1 MAPMIGYQPTTVFS
15 SVSTVHLV
23 GPIVQWITS
32 LLLVG
37 VFALLIPLNS
47 QRRAVVTWMV
57 AFVAQSIMLTGPALA
72 NLALLSAPTV
82 MRPRWFAVLEP
93 LAWPAQFV
101 SLAAIALGALEAAGW
116 RISDRIHYRLLAAA
130 AALGLLV
137 LVSDAATFATRAD
150 LVATVVLVFALAQAI
165 FFRARGPRRRGL
177 IFLASAM
184 TLFGGLSTLYAL
196 ADLMGARRGTAFERF
211 VHTVALSSGYG
222 DAAAFGVLAA
232 AVIVVIVQE
241 AFLDTT
247 RAHDEKVV
255 NIAASET
262 RLNGIIQAAQ
272 EAIVTVGHD
281 GRIELVNAAV
291 EAMLG
296 LPRSELLGRMLSE
309 FVVDP
314 AVSLDRVGSAAR
326 ADTDLLRPTP
336 ATQSGRGRRAN
347 GLNFPLEF
355 TVGRLG
361 GEGRSGAV
369 IVLHDLTERN
379 SIQAERERFDRRVAE
394 SEKMMA
400 IGRVVSGVAHELNNP
415 LAVVLGQSEQLADA
429 APAGEVQSGLRLIH
443 EHAHRAR
450 HIVKDLLTFV
460 RHREE
465 DRELVNMSRLA
476 ERTLASQRAT
486 AMTHAVSLGSD
497 LPSNLPPVLI
507 DRAAV
512 EQVLVNLIDNALDAA
527 GTDGVVNVSTRAAGT
542 NVEFVV
548 EDSGRG
554 VPDAL
559 RARIFEPF
567 FTTKGP
573 GRGTGL
579 GLSVSQGIA
588 EQHGGSLRLENRP
601 ASGIG
606 ARFILSLPATTG
618 VPEATSVEPVAAPFP
633 RPPARRDGSA
643 GEVMVI
649 DDEAGVRTTLGR
661 MFKRAGWSVREAASG
676 DDGLAWLATVPDAEA
691 PELILCDL
699 KMPGLSGREVYEQL
713 SIRRPFL
720 LSRIIFVTGD
730 VVESVSN
737 GFIAAS
743 GREVVEK
750 PFTVAEIAQAVTRT
764 INTTQV

>member
-1 MAPMIGYQPTTVFS
+1 MLTVQQPAVDFTNLATVRM
-15 SVSTVHLV
+15 V
-23 GPIVQWITS
+23 GSIVQWASAI
-32 LLLVG
+32 LLVG
-37 VFALLIPLNS
+37 VFALLIPLHS
-47 QRRAVVTWMV
+47 QRRAVVNWMTAWIAQAVFTTW
-57 AFVAQSIMLTGPALA
+57 
-72 NLALLSAPTV
+72 SAV
-82 MRPRWFAVLEP
+82 FSLCSF
-93 LAWPAQFV
+93 AWPATPRPAWLEVLNWFWWPGRFV
-101 SLAAIALGALEAAGW
+101 FLMAVALGALWAAGW
-116 RISDRIHYRLLAAA
+116 RVSVRAHYRLFAAA
-130 AALGLLV
+130 AAIGFLV
-137 LVSDAATFATRAD
+137 PAIDATAFAMKAYIAAT
-150 LVATVVLVFALAQAI
+150 LVVIFGSAQAI
-165 FFRARGPRRRGL
+165 LFRARGLRRGGL
-177 IFLASAM
+177 IFLAAAM
-184 TLFGGLSTLYAL
+184 TLFGTLSTLYGL
-196 ADLMGARRGTAFERF
+196 SDLVGQRQTSFARF
-211 VHTVALSSGYG
+211 VQTVALSSGYG
-222 DAAAFGVLAA
+222 DAIALAVLAA

-241 AFLDTT
+241 AFVDTT
-247 RAHDEKVV
+247 RAHEERVV
-255 NIAASET
+255 TIAASET

-281 GRIELVNAAV
+281 GQIELVNAAV

-296 LPRSELLGRMLSE
+296 LPRAELLGRMLSE

-314 AVSLDRVGSAAR
+314 SLSLDRVGSAP
-326 ADTDLLRPTP
+326 ADTNLPRPTP
-336 ATQSGRGRRAN
+336 TTQTGRGRRAN
-347 GLNFPLEF
+347 GVNFPLEF

-429 APAGEVQSGLRLIH
+429 APAGEVQAGLRLIH

-465 DRELVNMSRLA
+465 DREVVNMSRLV

-486 AMTHAVSLGSD
+486 AMTHAVSLRSD
-497 LPSNLPPVLI
+497 LPANLSPVLI

-527 GTDGVVNVSTRAAGT
+527 GADGVVNVAARMAGAS
-542 NVEFVV
+542 VELVV

-559 RARIFEPF
+559 VARIFEPF

-601 ASGIG
+601 APGIG
-606 ARFILSLPATTG
+606 ARFILSLPATS
-618 VPEATSVEPVAAPFP
+618 EAAAILDSEPVVAPFP

-661 MFKRAGWSVREAASG
+661 MFKRAGWNVREAATG
-676 DDGLAWLATVPDAEA
+676 DSGLAWLATVPDAEA
-691 PELILCDL
+691 PEVILCDL